1 MQTTIFILF
10 YCNSTVIKK
19 KKLLIWT
26 NVYTVVSAEI
36 KLPRHLASKQNNMKF
51 SDINIRTNM
60 YYVDT
65 SIWIDS
71 LAIMVLDTKCISWP
85 KLIIYMEGKN
95 YTESLF

>member
-1 MQTTIFILF
+1 
-10 YCNSTVIKK
+10 
-19 KKLLIWT
+19 
-26 NVYTVVSAEI
+26 
-36 KLPRHLASKQNNMKF
+36 
-51 SDINIRTNM
+51 M

-71 LAIMVLDTKCISWP
+71 LAIMVLDTKCISCP